1 MTSLLSFAAKNAYIL
16 SCVTSINLM
25 DSLGEGGKL
34 GKKREGVKS
43 KLNVVRRLNL
53 KAKARARWRES

>member
-16 SCVTSINLM
+16 SCVTSISLM

-34 GKKREGVKS
+34 GKKREGGKV
-43 KLNVVRRLNL
+43 
-53 KAKARARWRES
+53 

>member
-16 SCVTSINLM
+16 SYVTSISLM

-34 GKKREGVKS
+34 GKKSGEVKS

-53 KAKARARWRES
+53 KTKARAIWRES